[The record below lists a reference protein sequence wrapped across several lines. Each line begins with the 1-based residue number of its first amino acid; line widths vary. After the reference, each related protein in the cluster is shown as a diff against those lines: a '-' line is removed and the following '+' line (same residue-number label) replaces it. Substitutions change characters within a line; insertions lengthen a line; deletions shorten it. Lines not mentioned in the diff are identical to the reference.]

1 MDWKIIAMEVNEAKE
16 KGIKNQ
22 EDFLRLY
29 PGGIDEIKDWFRM
42 YKTLEGG
49 KENEFVSGG

>member
-1 MDWKIIAMEVNEAKE
+1 MEVNEAKE